1 MIQWNAALAKRLACA
16 EDRKSALPNIVRALA
31 GYSQKARTEG
41 LGALAEA
48 VKSAEDP
55 FLAFGLSLVGE
66 GLSGEVLEDILAA
79 HLVTGGLQGF
89 DFLKACMTAE
99 ALVSISLGDAP
110 ALTVRKLAAY
120 CGAERAV
127 PLLSEFGPL
136 SAYTQDLL

>member
-1 MIQWNAALAKRLACA
+1 MIQWNAALVRRLSCSD
-16 EDRKSALPNIVRALA
+16 DRKSALPNIVRKLA

-48 VKSAEDP
+48 AKAEDDP
-55 FLAFGLSLVGE
+55 FLSFGLSLVGE
-66 GLSGEVLEDILAA
+66 GLSGDVLEDILAA
-79 HLVTGGLQGF
+79 HLVTGELHGF
-89 DFLKACMTAE
+89 EFLKACMTAE

-120 CGAERAV
+120 CGAERAI

-136 SAYTQDLL
+136 TAYTQDLL